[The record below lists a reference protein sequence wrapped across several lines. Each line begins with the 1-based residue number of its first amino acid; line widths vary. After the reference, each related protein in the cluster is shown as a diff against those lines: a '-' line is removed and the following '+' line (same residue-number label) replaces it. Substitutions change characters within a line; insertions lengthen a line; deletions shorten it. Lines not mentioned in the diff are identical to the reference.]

1 MKYETRLEMLKLS
14 DIVAAPYNP
23 REDIERGS
31 DEYKALRRS
40 IELNGMV
47 EPPVVN
53 LHNMRC
59 IGGNQRL
66 VVLRDLGWKEV
77 LCSVI
82 DQPDESKEM
91 KLCLALNRIEGRWD
105 TDRLGDLLRDDE
117 VLEFETG
124 FDRDEVL
131 VYRQL
136 GGDGEGEDADDD
148 PDWDQDEDPDGE
160 NADGEEEDEPAG
172 SDDEPT
178 MGTTVVRIGHLH
190 FKVDYFG
197 LLSVVF
203 FLVAYT
209 TWVLWL
215 RLFVIK
221 VCRSAKLSV
230 NGSVPAATSY
240 FLLLPGS
247 V

>member
-66 VVLRDLGWKEV
+66 VVLRDLGWEEV

-105 TDRLGDLLRDDE
+105 TDRLGELLRDDE

-124 FDRDEVL
+124 FDRD
-131 VYRQL
+131 
-136 GGDGEGEDADDD
+136 D
-148 PDWDQDEDPDGE
+148 PDWDQDEDPDAE
-160 NADGEEEDEPAG
+160 DADGEEEDEPAG
-172 SDDEPT
+172 GDDEPA

-190 FKVDYFG
+190 FKVEVPRYKRLVESIRDAGIFDQG
-197 LLSVVF
+197 EIAQEMKRRLL
-203 FLVAYT
+203 
-209 TWVLWL
+209 
-215 RLFVIK
+215 RHD
-221 VCRSAKLSV
+221 
-230 NGSVPAATSY
+230 
-240 FLLLPGS
+240 
-247 V
+247 

>member
-136 GGDGEGEDADDD
+136 GGDT
-148 PDWDQDEDPDGE
+148 
-160 NADGEEEDEPAG
+160 DGEEEDEPAG
-172 SDDEPT
+172 GDDEPT

-190 FKVDYFG
+190 FKVEVPRYK
-197 LLSVVF
+197 LLVESIRDAGIF
-203 FLVAYT
+203 DQGEIAQEMKRRL
-209 TWVLWL
+209 L
-215 RLFVIK
+215 RHD
-221 VCRSAKLSV
+221 
-230 NGSVPAATSY
+230 
-240 FLLLPGS
+240 
-247 V
+247 

>member
-23 REDIERGS
+23 REDIQRGS

-105 TDRLGDLLRDDE
+105 TDRLGELLRDDE

-136 GGDGEGEDADDD
+136 GGTAR
-148 PDWDQDEDPDGE
+148 
-160 NADGEEEDEPAG
+160 ART
-172 SDDEPT
+172 PT
-178 MGTTVVRIGHLH
+178 MTRIGTRT
-190 FKVDYFG
+190 KTRTPRTPTARKRTNPPAVTMSPPWG
-197 LLSVVF
+197 
-203 FLVAYT
+203 
-209 TWVLWL
+209 L
-215 RLFVIK
+215 RLSELDTYTS
-221 VCRSAKLSV
+221 RSRSR
-230 NGSVPAATSY
+230 ATSAWSRASGT
-240 FLLLPGS
+240 PVS
-247 V
+247 STREKSPRR

>member
-66 VVLRDLGWKEV
+66 VVLRDLGWEEV

-91 KLCLALNRIEGRWD
+91 KLCLTLNRIEGRWD
-105 TDRLGDLLRDDE
+105 TDRLGELLRDDE

-136 GGDGEGEDADDD
+136 GGDSEGEDADDD
-148 PDWDQDEDPDGE
+148 PDWDQDEDPDAE
-160 NADGEEEDEPAG
+160 DADGG
-172 SDDEPT
+172 RGRT
-178 MGTTVVRIGHLH
+178 R
-190 FKVDYFG
+190 
-197 LLSVVF
+197 
-203 FLVAYT
+203 
-209 TWVLWL
+209 
-215 RLFVIK
+215 R
-221 VCRSAKLSV
+221 R
-230 NGSVPAATSY
+230 
-240 FLLLPGS
+240 
-247 V
+247 

>member
-91 KLCLALNRIEGRWD
+91 KLCLALNRIEAAGTPTAWAICCGMMKSWSSRPALTAMRSWS
-105 TDRLGDLLRDDE
+105 
-117 VLEFETG
+117 TG
-124 FDRDEVL
+124 SS
-131 VYRQL
+131 
-136 GGDGEGEDADDD
+136 
-148 PDWDQDEDPDGE
+148 
-160 NADGEEEDEPAG
+160 AG
-172 SDDEPT
+172 TAKVKTLT
-178 MGTTVVRIGHLH
+178 MTRIGTRT
-190 FKVDYFG
+190 KTRTAG
-197 LLSVVF
+197 TPT
-203 FLVAYT
+203 ARKRT
-209 TWVLWL
+209 
-215 RLFVIK
+215 
-221 VCRSAKLSV
+221 
-230 NGSVPAATSY
+230 NPPAATMS
-240 FLLLPGS
+240 LLWGLRLSELDTYTSRWRSRATSTWSRASGTPVS
-247 V
+247 STREKSPKK

>member
-131 VYRQL
+131 VYRQSA
-136 GGDGEGEDADDD
+136 ETAR
-148 PDWDQDEDPDGE
+148 
-160 NADGEEEDEPAG
+160 AKT
-172 SDDEPT
+172 PT
-178 MGTTVVRIGHLH
+178 MTRIGTRTKTRTARTLTAR
-190 FKVDYFG
+190 KRTNPP
-197 LLSVVF
+197 VVTMS
-203 FLVAYT
+203 LP
-209 TWVLWL
+209 WEL
-215 RLFVIK
+215 RLSELDTYTSRW
-221 VCRSAKLSV
+221 RSR
-230 NGSVPAATSY
+230 ATSAWSKASGT
-240 FLLLPGS
+240 PVS
-247 V
+247 STREKSPRR

>member
-14 DIVAAPYNP
+14 DIVATPYNP

-190 FKVDYFG
+190 FKIGRAHV
-197 LLSVVF
+197 
-203 FLVAYT
+203 
-209 TWVLWL
+209 
-215 RLFVIK
+215 
-221 VCRSAKLSV
+221 
-230 NGSVPAATSY
+230 
-240 FLLLPGS
+240 
-247 V
+247 

>member
-66 VVLRDLGWKEV
+66 VVLRDLGWEEV

-105 TDRLGDLLRDDE
+105 TDRLGELLRDDE

-136 GGDGEGEDADDD
+136 GGDSEGED
-148 PDWDQDEDPDGE
+148 
-160 NADGEEEDEPAG
+160 ADGEEEDEPAG
-172 SDDEPT
+172 GDDEPA

-190 FKVDYFG
+190 FKVEVPRYKRLVESIRDAGIFDQG
-197 LLSVVF
+197 EIAQEMKRRLL
-203 FLVAYT
+203 
-209 TWVLWL
+209 
-215 RLFVIK
+215 RHD
-221 VCRSAKLSV
+221 
-230 NGSVPAATSY
+230 
-240 FLLLPGS
+240 
-247 V
+247 

>member
-66 VVLRDLGWKEV
+66 VVLRDLGWEEV

-105 TDRLGDLLRDDE
+105 TDRLGELLRDDE

-136 GGDGEGEDADDD
+136 GGDSEGEDADDD
-148 PDWDQDEDPDGE
+148 PDWDQDEDPDAE
-160 NADGEEEDEPAG
+160 DADGEEEDEPAG
-172 SDDEPT
+172 GDDEPA
-178 MGTTVVRIGHLH
+178 MG
-190 FKVDYFG
+190 DYG
-197 LLSVVF
+197 CPNWTPTLQGRGPTLQAPGREHPGRRY
-203 FLVAYT
+203 LRPGRNRPGDETEVA
-209 TWVLWL
+209 
-215 RLFVIK
+215 
-221 VCRSAKLSV
+221 A
-230 NGSVPAATSY
+230 P
-240 FLLLPGS
+240 
-247 V
+247 

>member
-136 GGDGEGEDADDD
+136 GGDGEGEDAD
-148 PDWDQDEDPDGE
+148 
-160 NADGEEEDEPAG
+160 EEDEPAG

-190 FKVDYFG
+190 FKVEVPRYKRLVESIRDAGIFDQG
-197 LLSVVF
+197 EIAQEMKRRLL
-203 FLVAYT
+203 
-209 TWVLWL
+209 
-215 RLFVIK
+215 RHD
-221 VCRSAKLSV
+221 
-230 NGSVPAATSY
+230 
-240 FLLLPGS
+240 
-247 V
+247 

>member
-23 REDIERGS
+23 REDIESGS

-105 TDRLGDLLRDDE
+105 TDRLGELLRDDE
-117 VLEFETG
+117 VLEKRTN
-124 FDRDEVL
+124 
-131 VYRQL
+131 
-136 GGDGEGEDADDD
+136 
-148 PDWDQDEDPDGE
+148 P
-160 NADGEEEDEPAG
+160 PAV
-172 SDDEPT
+172 T
-178 MGTTVVRIGHLH
+178 MSPPWG
-190 FKVDYFG
+190 
-197 LLSVVF
+197 
-203 FLVAYT
+203 
-209 TWVLWL
+209 L
-215 RLFVIK
+215 RLSELDTYTS
-221 VCRSAKLSV
+221 RSRSR
-230 NGSVPAATSY
+230 ATSAWSRASGTPVSSTREK
-240 FLLLPGS
+240 LPRR
-247 V
+247 

>member
-136 GGDGEGEDADDD
+136 GGDT
-148 PDWDQDEDPDGE
+148 
-160 NADGEEEDEPAG
+160 DGEEEDEPAG
-172 SDDEPT
+172 GDDEPT

-190 FKVDYFG
+190 FKVEVPRYKHLVESIRDAGIFDQG
-197 LLSVVF
+197 EIAQEMKRRLL
-203 FLVAYT
+203 
-209 TWVLWL
+209 
-215 RLFVIK
+215 RHD
-221 VCRSAKLSV
+221 
-230 NGSVPAATSY
+230 
-240 FLLLPGS
+240 
-247 V
+247 

>member
-1 MKYETRLEMLKLS
+1 MKTSRAE
-14 DIVAAPYNP
+14 A
-23 REDIERGS
+23 

-105 TDRLGDLLRDDE
+105 TDRLGELLRDDE
-117 VLEFETG
+117 VLEFETRLCTAMRSWSTG
-124 FDRDEVL
+124 SSAGTAR
-131 VYRQL
+131 
-136 GGDGEGEDADDD
+136 GEDADDD
-148 PDWDQDEDPDGE
+148 PDWDQDEDPDAE
-160 NADGEEEDEPAG
+160 DADGEKRTNPPAVTMSRHGDYGCPNWTPTLQGRGPALQAPGREHPGRRYLRPGRNCPGDET
-172 SDDEPT
+172 E
-178 MGTTVVRIGHLH
+178 
-190 FKVDYFG
+190 
-197 LLSVVF
+197 
-203 FLVAYT
+203 VA
-209 TWVLWL
+209 
-215 RLFVIK
+215 
-221 VCRSAKLSV
+221 A
-230 NGSVPAATSY
+230 P
-240 FLLLPGS
+240 
-247 V
+247 

>member
-23 REDIERGS
+23 REDIESGS

-105 TDRLGDLLRDDE
+105 TDRLGELLRDDE

-136 GGDGEGEDADDD
+136 GGDGEGEDAEEGFCDLML
-148 PDWDQDEDPDGE
+148 DEDEYARMLESDTSAGCKYFRPDVGE
-160 NADGEEEDEPAG
+160 YGI
-172 SDDEPT
+172 
-178 MGTTVVRIGHLH
+178 VR
-190 FKVDYFG
+190 KQ
-197 LLSVVF
+197 
-203 FLVAYT
+203 
-209 TWVLWL
+209 
-215 RLFVIK
+215 
-221 VCRSAKLSV
+221 
-230 NGSVPAATSY
+230 N
-240 FLLLPGS
+240 
-247 V
+247 